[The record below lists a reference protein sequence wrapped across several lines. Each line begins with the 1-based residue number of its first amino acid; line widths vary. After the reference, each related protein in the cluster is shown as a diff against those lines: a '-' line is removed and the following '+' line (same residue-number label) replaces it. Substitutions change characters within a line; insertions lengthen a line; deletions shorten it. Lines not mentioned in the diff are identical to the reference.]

1 MKIMEMMQIVEVVKI
16 MEMVKMMELVKMVKM
31 ALVWCD
37 RVQSHTSHNLPQSSS
52 S

>member
-1 MKIMEMMQIVEVVKI
+1 MKIVEMMQIIEVVKMI
-16 MEMVKMMELVKMVKM
+16 ELVKMVKMEKMMKM